1 MRSDNNQ
8 NAGMPEI
15 NVVEKNDSAVVS
27 LAGRFDID
35 SSPAL
40 RERLLAVLKSRGQER
55 VSVDLSAVTNID
67 SSAIATLIEALKIA
81 NAYRTELRLQGLH
94 DELLRVF
101 EFTGIL
107 YLFNGTSETMS
118 QSGSEVI

>member
-8 NAGMPEI
+8 SAGMLEI
-15 NVVEKNDSAVVS
+15 NVAEKNDSAVVS
-27 LAGRFDID
+27 LAGRLDID

-40 RERLLAVLKSRGQER
+40 RERLLAVLKSGGQQR
-55 VSVDLSAVTNID
+55 VTVDLSAVTNVD

-81 NAYRTELRLQGLH
+81 HAYRIELMLQGLH
-94 DELLRVF
+94 DELLRLF

-107 YLFNGTSETMS
+107 YLFNGSSQTIS
-118 QSGSEVI
+118 QSGSEVF

>member
-8 NAGMPEI
+8 SAGMLEI
-15 NVVEKNDSAVVS
+15 NVAEKNDSAVVS
-27 LAGRFDID
+27 LAGRLDID

-40 RERLLAVLKSRGQER
+40 RERLLAVLKSGGQQR
-55 VSVDLSAVTNID
+55 VTVDLSAVTNVD

-81 NAYRTELRLQGLH
+81 HAYRIELMLQGLH
-94 DELLRVF
+94 DELLRLF

-107 YLFNGTSETMS
+107 YLFNGSSERIS
-118 QSGSEVI
+118 QSGNEVV